1 MNSSRSVNPRPS
13 FAPRALSLAIALL
26 LGAPAFAA
34 NSGEAPKNFGLDVKI
49 TGESENDRDLGT
61 APGGTLN
68 DIGIDLRPWAFGQWG
83 DWSAYFM
90 GQAVAAT
97 DTIETD
103 TLQSDTDD
111 GNNSRN
117 DGREPDKSYLAARE
131 FWVDYAGLTAY
142 PGEHLRF
149 GRQRLREDSGQW
161 QDTNIEALNWSFE
174 TTLLNAHAGV
184 AQRFS
189 EYRTDLDELAP
200 EDKDRTHVFG
210 DISTQWAPH
219 HRIGVRIHHA
229 DDSGHLRR
237 PGEEVDNLDK
247 TYTPLRRSLP
257 RRTEQPPGSHPV
269 RLLATAR
276 GLRREPGLPQV
287 LARRRRLRHRHQR
300 HQRRPATGREGHR
313 PGTRPG
319 GDQVL
324 QARPAAGLD
333 EPVRRRALGA
343 DPLPRRPVQAGRR
356 LRAGHRLDHA
366 PRLRRLHL
374 ALLSPARKPDMPDIS
389 LSIPRRR
396 LPRLRPLAAAVL
408 GAVLLHGQ
416 AWAAQPV
423 EKPQP
428 VPAQAGN
435 EPGLTQG
442 LKETG
447 NYTVTT
453 APAEPLHLDP
463 PKLPD
468 LSGYTAAAVEA
479 KIVRKPGGRASVQR
493 MVQQQPL
500 KEFTGGSNRL
510 AEWVK
515 RQRQMPQAIFIEGGY
530 VNLAQLAGKL
540 PASALEQVE
549 PGVFVARLPIV
560 VSQGATLDI
569 DKQVKELRLS
579 QERGAF
585 LVNDGMLFVRDSKVT
600 GWSESKKEPAWFKTP
615 NEFRPF
621 LISWGGAEVYLSNST
636 FTSFGYNAS
645 KAYGISI
652 SQYSPGMDKQM
663 KRPRPKG
670 WVIDSTIV
678 DSWYGFYCYEADDLV
693 VKGNTYRDNIVY
705 GIDPHDRSHRLIIAD
720 NTVHGTRK
728 KHGIIVSRE
737 VNDSFIFNNRSY
749 ENKLSGIVLDR
760 NSEGNLVA
768 YNEVYRNHSD
778 GITLYESGDN
788 LLWGNQVLANRRHGI
803 RVRNSV
809 NIRLY
814 ENLAA
819 GNQLIGVYG
828 HIKDLTNT
836 DRNIALD
843 PFDTKVSL
851 IVVGGKLAGNG
862 SGPLSVDSPLSLEL
876 YRVAMLAP
884 TKSSGIS
891 LPGVLGEKQD
901 QILDLLVRQDKAVL
915 IDPVESQAELQD

>member
-1 MNSSRSVNPRPS
+1 M
-13 FAPRALSLAIALL
+13 
-26 LGAPAFAA
+26 
-34 NSGEAPKNFGLDVKI
+34 
-49 TGESENDRDLGT
+49 
-61 APGGTLN
+61 
-68 DIGIDLRPWAFGQWG
+68 
-83 DWSAYFM
+83 
-90 GQAVAAT
+90 
-97 DTIETD
+97 
-103 TLQSDTDD
+103 
-111 GNNSRN
+111 
-117 DGREPDKSYLAARE
+117 
-131 FWVDYAGLTAY
+131 
-142 PGEHLRF
+142 
-149 GRQRLREDSGQW
+149 
-161 QDTNIEALNWSFE
+161 
-174 TTLLNAHAGV
+174 
-184 AQRFS
+184 
-189 EYRTDLDELAP
+189 
-200 EDKDRTHVFG
+200 
-210 DISTQWAPH
+210 
-219 HRIGVRIHHA
+219 
-229 DDSGHLRR
+229 
-237 PGEEVDNLDK
+237 
-247 TYTPLRRSLP
+247 
-257 RRTEQPPGSHPV
+257 
-269 RLLATAR
+269 
-276 GLRREPGLPQV
+276 
-287 LARRRRLRHRHQR
+287 
-300 HQRRPATGREGHR
+300 
-313 PGTRPG
+313 
-319 GDQVL
+319 
-324 QARPAAGLD
+324 
-333 EPVRRRALGA
+333 
-343 DPLPRRPVQAGRR
+343 
-356 LRAGHRLDHA
+356 
-366 PRLRRLHL
+366 
-374 ALLSPARKPDMPDIS
+374 
-389 LSIPRRR
+389 
-396 LPRLRPLAAAVL
+396 L

-428 VPAQAGN
+428 VPAQAGK

-549 PGVFVARLPIV
+549 PGCSSPACRSWSARARP
-560 VSQGATLDI
+560 STSTSRSRNCACPRSAARSWSTTACCSSATARSPAGA
-569 DKQVKELRLS
+569 
-579 QERGAF
+579 
-585 LVNDGMLFVRDSKVT
+585 
-600 GWSESKKEPAWFKTP
+600 ESKKEPAWFKTP